1 MTTSFMTSGIPS
13 NISGDSAEE
22 YLKGLFTPSV
32 ITNSTETLAEAR
44 VSEMIRDF
52 LSTTNF
58 SSSIDFKELVERFQ
72 ESSIPE
78 GPGDVADYLDRLQDD
93 VVSHST
99 RTSSPRFIGHM
110 TSALPSFMRPL
121 ARLMTAKNQN
131 VVKIETSKAFTP
143 LERQTLTMIHR
154 LIFNQADDFYDDH
167 VQKKESTLGII
178 TSGGTLAN
186 ITALWCARNHRL
198 RSQNGFDGVESE
210 GLAAA
215 LKFYG
220 YDGAV
225 IIGSS
230 SMHYSFDK
238 AADVLGIGNRNLI
251 KIPTDQYNRLDVAAL
266 REKVEECR
274 LRRQLIIAIVGV
286 AGSTETG
293 SIDPLREIAE
303 VAREAGT
310 HFHVDA
316 AWAGPLL
323 FSRRHKHQLT
333 GIEQADSVTIDGHKQ
348 LYVPM
353 GLGMCIFRSPQLA
366 KSIEKQARYIVRPNS
381 VDLGKRALEGSRPGN
396 VLFLHAALHL
406 IGLRGYEFLLDEGVR
421 KTRFL
426 ADSILT
432 RPEFELLLEPTI
444 NILVYR
450 YLPEQYRKLAAS
462 YALSDA
468 DNHAIDN
475 FNVQLQKAQR
485 QAGRSFVSRTV
496 ISATRYGTGKP
507 LVTLRAVIANPLTT
521 ESDIDEVLIDQLE
534 IASRLLTRNPQ
545 ITPVWHPTPYPD

>member
-1 MTTSFMTSGIPS
+1 MTTTLMTPGIAS

-22 YLKGLFTPSV
+22 RLRRLFASSV
-32 ITNSTETLAEAR
+32 ITNSTEMLAESR

-52 LSTTNF
+52 LSAANF
-58 SSSIDFKELVERFQ
+58 SSSIDFKVLVERFL

-78 GPGDVADYLDRLQDD
+78 RPGDVADYLDLLQDD

-121 ARLMTAKNQN
+121 ARLVAAMNQN

-143 LERQTLTMIHR
+143 LERQTLAMIHR
-154 LIFNQADDFYDDH
+154 LIFNRSNAFYDEH
-167 VQKKESTLGII
+167 VQREKSTLGVI
-178 TSGGTLAN
+178 TSGGTVAN
-186 ITALWCARNHRL
+186 LTALWCARNRRL
-198 RSQNGFDGVESE
+198 GPQDGFDGIESE

-215 LKFYG
+215 LRFYG
-220 YDGAV
+220 YDDAV
-225 IIGSS
+225 IIGSN

-238 AADVLGIGNRNLI
+238 AADLLGIGNRNLI
-251 KIPTDQYNRLDVAAL
+251 KVPTDRHNRLDVTAL

-274 LRRQLIIAIVGV
+274 RLRKLVIAIVGV
-286 AGSTETG
+286 AGTTETG
-293 SIDPLREIAE
+293 SIDPLSEIAE
-303 VAREAGT
+303 VAREAGA

-353 GLGMCIFRSPQLA
+353 GLGMCIFQGPQLA
-366 KSIEKQARYIVRPNS
+366 KSIEKEARYIARPSS
-381 VDLGKRALEGSRPGN
+381 VDLGKRALEGSRPGT
-396 VLFLHAALHL
+396 VLFLHAALHI
-406 IGLRGYEFLLDEGVR
+406 IGHRGYETLLDEGVR
-421 KTRFL
+421 KTRYL
-426 ADSILT
+426 ADSILS

-462 YALSDA
+462 HELSDS
-468 DNHAIDN
+468 DSQAIDN
-475 FNVQLQKAQR
+475 FNVLLQKAQR
-485 QAGRSFVSRTV
+485 QAGYSFVSRTV
-496 ISATRYGTGKP
+496 ISSTRYGTGKP
-507 LVTLRAVIANPLTT
+507 VVALRVVLANPLTT
-521 ESDIDEVLIDQLE
+521 ESDVDEVLLDQLG
-534 IASRLLTRNPQ
+534 IASELQARL
-545 ITPVWHPTPYPD
+545 

>member
-1 MTTSFMTSGIPS
+1 MTTTLMTSGIAS
-13 NISGDSAEE
+13 NISDDSAEE
-22 YLKGLFTPSV
+22 RLRRLFASPV
-32 ITNSTETLAEAR
+32 ITNSDEMLAESR

-52 LSTTNF
+52 LSAANF
-58 SSSIDFKELVERFQ
+58 SSSIDFKMLVERFL

-78 GPGDVADYLDRLQDD
+78 RPGDVAGYLDLLQDD

-121 ARLMTAKNQN
+121 ARLMAAMNQN

-143 LERQTLTMIHR
+143 LERQTLAMIHR
-154 LIFNQADDFYDDH
+154 LIFNRSNAFYDEH
-167 VQKKESTLGII
+167 VQSQKSTLGII

-186 ITALWCARNHRL
+186 LTALWCARNRRL
-198 RSQNGFDGVESE
+198 GPQDGFDGVESE
-210 GLAAA
+210 GFAAA
-215 LKFYG
+215 LRFYG
-220 YDGAV
+220 YDDAV
-225 IIGSS
+225 IIGSN

-251 KIPTDQYNRLDVAAL
+251 KVPTDRHNRLDVAAL

-274 LRRQLIIAIVGV
+274 RLRKLIITIVGV
-286 AGSTETG
+286 AGTTETG
-293 SIDPLREIAE
+293 SIDPLSDIAE
-303 VAREAGT
+303 VARDAGA

-353 GLGMCIFRSPQLA
+353 GLGMCIFRGPQLA
-366 KSIEKQARYIVRPNS
+366 KSIEKEARYIARPSS
-381 VDLGKRALEGSRPGN
+381 VDLGKRALEGSRPGT
-396 VLFLHAALHL
+396 VLFLHAALHI
-406 IGLRGYEFLLDEGVR
+406 IGHTGYETLLDEGVR
-421 KTRFL
+421 KTRYL
-426 ADSILT
+426 ADSILS

-462 YALSDA
+462 HALSDS
-468 DNHAIDN
+468 DNQAVDN
-475 FNVQLQKAQR
+475 FNVLLQKAQR
-485 QAGRSFVSRTV
+485 QAGYSFVSRTM
-496 ISATRYGTGKP
+496 ISSTRYGTGKP
-507 LVTLRAVIANPLTT
+507 MVALRAVIANPLTT
-521 ESDIDEVLIDQLE
+521 ESDIDEVLLDQLA
-534 IASRLLTRNPQ
+534 IASKL
-545 ITPVWHPTPYPD
+545 

>member
-1 MTTSFMTSGIPS
+1 MTTTLMTSGITS
-13 NISGDSAEE
+13 NLSDDSAEGR
-22 YLKGLFTPSV
+22 LRRLFASSV
-32 ITNSTETLAEAR
+32 ITNSTEMLAEAR
-44 VSEMIRDF
+44 ISEMIRDF
-52 LSTTNF
+52 LSTANF
-58 SSSIDFKELVERFQ
+58 SSSIDFKVLVERFL

-78 GPGDVADYLDRLQDD
+78 ELGDVADYLDRLQDD

-110 TSALPSFMRPL
+110 TSALPCFMRPL
-121 ARLMTAKNQN
+121 AGLMAAMNQN

-143 LERQTLTMIHR
+143 LERQTLSMIHR
-154 LIFNQADDFYDDH
+154 LIFNRSDDFYDEH
-167 VQKKESTLGII
+167 VQSQESTLGII

-186 ITALWCARNHRL
+186 ITALWCARNRGL
-198 RSQNGFDGVESE
+198 GPQDGFDGVQSE

-215 LKFYG
+215 LRFYG

-225 IIGSS
+225 IIGSN

-238 AADVLGIGNRNLI
+238 AADVLGIGNRHLI
-251 KIPTDQYNRLDVAAL
+251 KVPTDRHNGLDVAAL
-266 REKVEECR
+266 REKVKECR
-274 LRRQLIIAIVGV
+274 LLRQLIIAIVGV
-286 AGSTETG
+286 AGTTETG
-293 SIDPLREIAE
+293 SIDPLSEIAE
-303 VAREAGT
+303 VAREAGA

-353 GLGMCIFRSPQLA
+353 GLGMCIFRGPQLA
-366 KSIEKQARYIVRPNS
+366 KSIEKEARYIARPSS
-381 VDLGKRALEGSRPGN
+381 VDLGKRALEGSRPGT
-396 VLFLHAALHL
+396 VLFLHAALDI
-406 IGLRGYEFLLDEGVR
+406 IGHSGYEILLDEGVR
-421 KTRFL
+421 KTRYL
-426 ADSILT
+426 ADSILS

-462 YALSDA
+462 HELSDS

-475 FNVQLQKAQR
+475 FNVLLQKAQR
-485 QAGRSFVSRTV
+485 RAGYSFVSRTV
-496 ISATRYGTGKP
+496 ISSTRYGTGKP
-507 LVTLRAVIANPLTT
+507 MVALRAVIANPLTT
-521 ESDIDEVLIDQLE
+521 ESDVDEVLLDQLG
-534 IASRLLTRNPQ
+534 IASKL
-545 ITPVWHPTPYPD
+545 